1 MTGTS
6 TSQVRTGGMPRGL
19 ARTGPILFSYGFRP
33 FFLGGALWA
42 IAAMVLWIA
51 ALSGV
56 VDFAT
61 EYGAHHWHA
70 HEMLFGYASAVLAGF
85 LLTAVPNWTG
95 RLPVSGWPLLGLFSL
110 WALGRIAFL
119 ASDVIGVDLAVLAD
133 MIFLPALL
141 FICVR
146 EVVAGKK
153 WNDLKVIAGLLA
165 LSIANAGFH
174 YEVLMGDHP
183 DRAYRL
189 AITAYVGL
197 VMVIGGRIIPSFTR
211 NWINKQGRTD
221 FPVPYNRFDASAIA
235 IGIAALGLWIALPDS
250 RLTAIGAAAAAA
262 FHAVRLLRWR
272 GWTTAAE
279 MLVAV
284 LHVAYVFVPLGFLAI
299 SLSAIDLVDPTS
311 TLHVMTIGT
320 VATMMVAVMTRAT
333 RGHTG
338 RDLTASGLTTIS
350 YAAIVLCAFARP
362 AAGLLPDHAAEIYAV
377 SGVLWLVAFGL
388 FVVEYAPM
396 LVRGRR
402 W

>member
-1 MTGTS
+1 MSTS
-6 TSQVRTGGMPRGL
+6 TPNVRTGGIPRGL
-19 ARTGPILFSYGFRP
+19 ARTGPVLFSYGFRP

-42 IAAMVLWIA
+42 IAAMALWIA
-51 ALSGV
+51 ALTGRL
-56 VDFAT
+56 DFAS

-95 RLPVSGWPLLGLFSL
+95 RLPVSGWPLFFLFLL
-110 WALGRIAFL
+110 WAGGRVAFL
-119 ASDVIGVDLAVLAD
+119 ASDAIGVNLAVAAD

-153 WNDLKVIAGLLA
+153 WNDLKVTAGLLA
-165 LSIANAGFH
+165 LSLANACFH
-174 YEVLMGDHP
+174 YEVIMGEHP

-189 AITAYVGL
+189 AIAAYVGL

-221 FPVPYNRFDASAIA
+221 FPVPYNRFDAASIA
-235 IGIAALGLWIALPDS
+235 IGIVALGLWIALPES
-250 RLTAIGAAAAAA
+250 MVTAIGAAVAAAL
-262 FHAVRLLRWR
+262 HAMRLFRWR
-272 GWTTAAE
+272 GWTTFSE
-279 MLVAV
+279 TLVAI
-284 LHVAYVFVPLGFLAI
+284 LHVAYAFVPLGFLAI
-299 SLSAIDLVDPTS
+299 SLSAIGLVDPTA

-320 VATMMVAVMTRAT
+320 VAAMMVAVMTRAT

-338 RDLTASGLTTIS
+338 RELTASTLTTIS

-362 AAGLLPDHAAEIYAV
+362 AAGLLPDHAATIYAV
-377 SGVLWLVAFGL
+377 SGILWLAAFSL
-388 FVVEYAPM
+388 FVIEYAPM
-396 LVRGRR
+396 LVKGRR